1 MTSVS
6 LPALPAGVELLSQ
19 HASFGGRQQFYLH
32 ASTEIGLPM
41 RFSVYLPPQ
50 ALAGEVCPAIFFLA
64 GLTCSEETFMIKA
77 GAQRVAA
84 REGLILI
91 TPDTSP
97 RGADLPGESDAWDLG
112 VAAGFYLNATAAP
125 WHQYYRMESYI
136 VEELRPLL
144 LQLLPVDAKRL
155 GIMGHSMGGHGAL
168 TLALRH
174 PGVFQSVSAL
184 APIAAPLRCPWGQKA
199 FRAYLGDDE
208 ASWAHYDASALM
220 AHQQQVPYPGGILI
234 DQGEA
239 DQFLVEQL
247 HPHIFQDACEQ
258 VGQPLTLRYQP
269 GYDHGYYFVSSFIED
284 HLLHHHA
291 QLSV

>member
-1 MTSVS
+1 MTNFT
-6 LPALPAGVELLSQ
+6 LPALPDGIELLSQ
-19 HASFGGRQQFYLH
+19 HASFGGLQQFYRH

-50 ALAGEVCPAIFFLA
+50 SLTGEVCPTIFFLA

-97 RGADLPGESDAWDLG
+97 RGANLPGDSDAWDLG

-125 WHQYYRMESYI
+125 WRKHYRMESYI
-136 VEELRPLL
+136 VDELRHLLLPLL
-144 LQLLPVDAKRL
+144 PIDEKRL

-174 PGVFQSVSAL
+174 PGVFRSLSAL
-184 APIAAPLRCPWGQKA
+184 APIASPVSCPWGQKA
-199 FRAYLGDDE
+199 FQAYLGDDQV
-208 ASWAHYDASALM
+208 SWAQHDASILM
-220 AHQQQVPYPGGILI
+220 SQQQQAPYPQGILI
-234 DQGEA
+234 DQGDA
-239 DQFLVEQL
+239 DQFLANQL
-247 HPHIFQDACEQ
+247 HPHLFEAACNQ
-258 VGQPLTLRYQP
+258 VGQPLTLRYQQK
-269 GYDHGYYFVSSFIED
+269 YDHGYYFVSSFIED
-284 HLLHHHA
+284 HLMHHKQHL
-291 QLSV
+291 Q